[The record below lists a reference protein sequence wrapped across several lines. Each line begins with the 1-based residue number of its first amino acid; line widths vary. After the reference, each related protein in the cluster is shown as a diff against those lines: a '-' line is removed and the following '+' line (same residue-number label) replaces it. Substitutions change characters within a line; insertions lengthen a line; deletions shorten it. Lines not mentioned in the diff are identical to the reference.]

1 MKYLVRVFH
10 GLVLIIAFT
19 IFRRTLKS
27 LRNVER
33 DDVMLVHVADAIEEI
48 DKIVKKLFQPDQTL
62 TKKIYVLDQPENPF

>member
-1 MKYLVRVFH
+1 MKFLVRVFH
-10 GLVLIIAFT
+10 GLVLITAFT

>member
-1 MKYLVRVFH
+1 MKFLVRVFH
-10 GLVLIIAFT
+10 GLVLTTAFT